1 MRNEYQFG
9 VTHRIQKCLH
19 TFRSVLSP
27 SCFAIILTLNHG
39 ISQGSHVSNV
49 MYVHI
54 FLGIP
59 FRKIEGTT
67 RAFRYYY
74 SNLNTVV
81 IVKVIL
87 SP

>member
-1 MRNEYQFG
+1 M
-9 VTHRIQKCLH
+9 
-19 TFRSVLSP
+19 
-27 SCFAIILTLNHG
+27 NHG

-59 FRKIEGTT
+59 FRKMEGTT
-67 RAFRYYY
+67 RAFRYY